1 MAIVVETLIPRAS
14 KAEAEQFDDG
24 VEDAM
29 MQMGGPPAGLMVH
42 FTRPAGDGFL
52 LCNVWRTEA
61 DMRSFYDGVILPRL
75 AEAGLKPQEPLIAP
89 VWVFARP

>member
-1 MAIVVETLIPRAS
+1 MAIVVETPVPQAS
-14 KAEAEQFDDG
+14 KDVADRFNESIEA
-24 VEDAM
+24 AM

-52 LCNVWRTEA
+52 LCNVWRSEA
-61 DMRSFYDGVILPRL
+61 EMQPFHHDVVLPRL
-75 AEAGLKPQEPLIAP
+75 AYAGLTPEESLVSP

>member
-14 KAEAEQFDDG
+14 RAEAERFDEG
-24 VEDAM
+24 IEDAM

-42 FTRPAGDGFL
+42 YTRPAGDGFL

-61 DMRSFYDGVILPRL
+61 DMRQFYDAVILPGL
-75 AEAGLKPQEPLIAP
+75 AAAGFASEEPLIAP

>member
-14 KAEAEQFDDG
+14 KAEAERFDERI
-24 VEDAM
+24 EDAM

-42 FTRPAGDGFL
+42 YTRPAGDGFL
-52 LCNVWRTEA
+52 LCNVWRTDA
-61 DMRSFYDGVILPRL
+61 DMRQFYDGVILPGL
-75 AEAGLKPQEPLIAP
+75 ADAGLESEEPLIAP